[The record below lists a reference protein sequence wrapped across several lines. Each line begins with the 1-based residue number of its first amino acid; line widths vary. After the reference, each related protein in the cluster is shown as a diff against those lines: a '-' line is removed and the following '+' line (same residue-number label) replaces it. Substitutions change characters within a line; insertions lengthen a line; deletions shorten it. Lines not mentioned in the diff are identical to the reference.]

1 MEKNNQ
7 TNALS
12 LFDGMSCFQIAL
24 KELNIKIDNYY
35 ASEVDKHAIAQT
47 KHAFQNTIHLGDVRD
62 IDVTKLPYISILG
75 GGSPCQSFSFAGKMK
90 GMSTKENIKILEL
103 DHYLELK
110 SKQFEFEGQ
119 SYLFWEY
126 MRILRDIQKYNP
138 DVEFLLE
145 NVVMTKDWELVL
157 SRAIGVAPI
166 MINAALVSA
175 QNRKRLFWTNIHNTV
190 NNMFGDPICMI
201 PQPKDRGIL
210 LKDIL
215 EPEVDEKYY
224 LSEKLV
230 QNLIKYNERQE
241 ENNRGFSAKF
251 RNPEIVEKMD
261 TIKIG
266 GGGKDDLVC
275 VKIDKQGNV
284 KQNQDKASCFTAG
297 GNSGGN
303 HSDMDLF
310 IVAQRGRNPENPKS
324 RTAGLPTEQQLE
336 PSHDGKINC
345 LTTVQK
351 DNLVMQVNPSKESNG
366 KQPYQQNRIYDS
378 EGISPALCAN
388 KADLIIKEN
397 YVVFDKGYEQDNRAY
412 FEDGKSGC
420 LDLEPGRQKVI
431 QIPEATKKGY
441 IEIQPGE
448 CFDFE
453 HPDSSTSRGRK
464 MTDKSNTL
472 MASETKFMQLTKDFR
487 IRRLTPKECSRLQCI
502 PEWYYWGNTSDTQ
515 IYRMCGNGW
524 CIEVIKHILS
534 YSTLNKK

>member
-47 KHAFQNTIHLGDVRD
+47 KHAFPNTIHLGDVRD
-62 IDVTKLPYISILG
+62 IDVMKLPYISILG

-138 DVEFLLE
+138 NVEFLLE

-175 QNRKRLFWTNIHNTV
+175 QNRKRLFWTNIHNV
-190 NNMFGDPICMI
+190 CQDMLGQPICMI

-210 LKDIL
+210 LKHIL

-224 LSEKLV
+224 LSDKALSYLLRAKEERTENVVYNDGSEKTSTLTA
-230 QNLIKYNERQE
+230 NYH
-241 ENNRGFSAKF
+241 RGVH
-251 RNPEIVEKMD
+251 N
-261 TIKIG
+261 G
-266 GGGKDDLVC
+266 GETY
-275 VKIDKQGNV
+275 VKVDKQGNV

-297 GNSGGN
+297 GNSEGN

-310 IVAQRGRNPENPKS
+310 IVAQRGRNPDNPKS
-324 RTAGLPTEQQLE
+324 RIAGLPTEQQLE
-336 PSHDGKINC
+336 PRHDGKTNC

-351 DNLVMQVNPSKESNG
+351 DNLVMQVNPSKESGG

-378 EGISPALCAN
+378 EGISPALCAH
-388 KADLIIKEN
+388 KADLI
-397 YVVFDKGYEQDNRAY
+397 
-412 FEDGKSGC
+412 
-420 LDLEPGRQKVI
+420 I

-441 IEIQPGE
+441 VEIKPGE

-453 HPDSSTSRGRK
+453 HPDSSTRRGRK

-502 PEWYYWGNTSDTQ
+502 PEWYSWGNTSDTQ
-515 IYRMCGNGW
+515 IYRQLGNGW

-534 YSTLNKK
+534 YSILNKK

>member
-1 MEKNNQ
+1 MKNNNNE

-47 KHAFQNTIHLGDVRD
+47 KHAFPNTIHLGDVRD

-110 SKQFEFEGQ
+110 SKNFEFEGQ

-138 DVEFLLE
+138 NVEFLLE
-145 NVVMTKDWELVL
+145 NVVMTKEWELVL
-157 SRAIGVAPI
+157 SRAIGIAPI

-175 QNRKRLFWTNIHNTV
+175 QNRKRLYWTNIHN
-190 NNMFGDPICMI
+190 FPQGFLGDPVCEI

-215 EPEVDEKYY
+215 EPVVDEKYF
-224 LSEKLV
+224 LSD
-230 QNLIKYNERQE
+230 
-241 ENNRGFSAKF
+241 
-251 RNPEIVEKMD
+251 KMVNTITKHGAID
-261 TIKIG
+261 TLDNDKSNTILASYHKMG
-266 GGGKDDLVC
+266 GRDQQYVDD
-275 VKIDKQGNV
+275 
-284 KQNQDKASCFTAG
+284 
-297 GNSGGN
+297 
-303 HSDMDLF
+303 F
-310 IVAQRGRNPENPKS
+310 IVAQRGRNPDNPKD
-324 RTAGLPTEQQLE
+324 RTVGSPTEQMLE
-336 PSHDGKINC
+336 PRNDGKTNC

-351 DNLVMQVNPSKESNG
+351 DNLVMQINPSDKISNYRQDNPTHIDNPKHPTLRADAGGKLRGVGITIPTINDATKENTEI
-366 KQPYQQNRIYDS
+366 NIYDDYNS
-378 EGISPALCAN
+378 RFRT
-388 KADLIIKEN
+388 D
-397 YVVFDKGYEQDNRAY
+397 Q
-412 FEDGKSGC
+412 KSGS
-420 LDLEPGRQKVI
+420 LTTNIGSKSQRNGQKLII

-441 IEIQPGE
+441 VEIQPGE

-453 HPDSSTSRGRK
+453 HPDSSTRRGRK

-487 IRRLTPKECSRLQCI
+487 IRRLTPLECSRLQTV
-502 PEWYYWGNTSDTQ
+502 PEWYSWGNTSDTQ
-515 IYRMCGNGW
+515 IYRQLGNGW

-534 YSTLNKK
+534 YSNLNKNL

>member
-1 MEKNNQ
+1 MKNNNNE

-47 KHAFQNTIHLGDVRD
+47 KHAFPNTIHLGDVRD
-62 IDVTKLPYISILG
+62 IDVNKLPYISILG

-90 GMSTKENIKILEL
+90 GMSTKESIKILEL

-110 SKQFEFEGQ
+110 SKNFEFEGQ

-145 NVVMTKDWELVL
+145 NVVMTKEWELVL
-157 SRAIGVAPI
+157 SRAIGIAPI

-175 QNRKRLFWTNIHNTV
+175 QNRKRLYWTNIHN
-190 NNMFGDPICMI
+190 FPQGFLGDPVCEI

-215 EPEVDEKYY
+215 EPVVDEKYF
-224 LSEKLV
+224 LSDKMVKSLSTDK
-230 QNLIKYNERQE
+230 NLGNGVWKGITPKTFDSKAFTVTARVAKMGKADNYIK
-241 ENNRGFSAKF
+241 
-251 RNPEIVEKMD
+251 V
-261 TIKIG
+261 
-266 GGGKDDLVC
+266 
-275 VKIDKQGNV
+275 DKQGNV

-310 IVAQRGRNPENPKS
+310 IVAQRGRNPDNPKD
-324 RTAGLPTEQQLE
+324 RTVGSPTEQMLE
-336 PSHDGKINC
+336 PRNDGKTNC

-351 DNLVMQVNPSKESNG
+351 DNLVMQINPSKESNG
-366 KQPYQQNRIYDS
+366 KQPFQQNRIYDS
-378 EGISPALCAN
+378 EGISPALCAH
-388 KADLIIKEN
+388 KSDLI
-397 YVVFDKGYEQDNRAY
+397 
-412 FEDGKSGC
+412 
-420 LDLEPGRQKVI
+420 I

-441 IEIQPGE
+441 VEIQPGE

-487 IRRLTPKECSRLQCI
+487 IRRLTPLECSRLQTV
-502 PEWYYWGNTSDTQ
+502 PAWYTWGNTSDTQ
-515 IYRMCGNGW
+515 IYRQLGNGW

-534 YSTLNKK
+534 YSNLNKK

>member
-47 KHAFQNTIHLGDVRD
+47 KHAFHNTIHLGDVRD
-62 IDVTKLPYISILG
+62 IDVMKLPYISILG
-75 GGSPCQSFSFAGKMK
+75 GGSPCTQFSFSGTMK
-90 GMSTKENIKILEL
+90 GMVTKQNIKILEL

-138 DVEFLLE
+138 NVEFLLE

-190 NNMFGDPICMI
+190 NNMFGDPVCMI

-224 LSEKLV
+224 LSDKALAYLLRAKEERTENV
-230 QNLIKYNERQE
+230 VYND
-241 ENNRGFSAKF
+241 GSAKTSTLTANYH
-251 RNPEIVEKMD
+251 RGVHN
-261 TIKIG
+261 G
-266 GGGKDDLVC
+266 GETYVKD
-275 VKIDKQGNV
+275 
-284 KQNQDKASCFTAG
+284 
-297 GNSGGN
+297 
-303 HSDMDLF
+303 F
-310 IVAQRGRNPENPKS
+310 IVAQRGRNTDNPKS
-324 RTAGLPTEQQLE
+324 PTAGLPTEQQLE
-336 PSHDGKINC
+336 PRHDGKINC

-351 DNLVMQVNPSKESNG
+351 DNLVMQVNPSKESGG

-378 EGISPALCAN
+378 EGISPALCAH
-388 KADLIIKEN
+388 KADLLITDQISD
-397 YVVFDKGYEQDNRAY
+397 YQQDNPTHIDNDKHPTLRANAG
-412 FEDGKSGC
+412 GKLRGI
-420 LDLEPGRQKVI
+420 GI
-431 QIPEATKKGY
+431 TIPEATKKGY
-441 IEIQPGE
+441 VEIKPGE
-448 CFDFE
+448 CFDAE
-453 HPDSSTSRGRK
+453 HPDSYTRRGRK
-464 MTDKSNTL
+464 MTDKSNTI

-487 IRRLTPKECSRLQCI
+487 IRRLTPKECSRLQCV
-502 PEWYYWGNTSDTQ
+502 PEWYSWGNTSDTQ
-515 IYRMCGNGW
+515 IYRQLGNGW
-524 CIEVIKHILS
+524 SIEVIKHILS
-534 YSTLNKK
+534 YSILNK